1 MCPIKLET
9 FATQDADQTA
19 SSEKVMRRI
28 RTAYDE
34 GHSRGFTEGAA
45 ASAQEHAD
53 AQDQLRSQFLESFND
68 QRLSHQEAR
77 YEVTKSILPTLQALI
92 SKLAPSLAQAGL
104 AGIVEDVLNE
114 AMQSAPDTHPV
125 LQCSPDLEVGIRNAL
140 ERYEGKFEIAPDPR
154 LTPLEARVIWDDG
167 FTHIDLQHCIDSI
180 DAGISSFANTL
191 VKPQEDKDVG

>member
-9 FATQDADQTA
+9 FAPHDAEQIA
-19 SSEKVMRRI
+19 SSEKIMRRI

-34 GHSRGFTEGAA
+34 GHSRGFAEGAA

-68 QRLSHQEAR
+68 QRLSHEEAR
-77 YEVTKSILPTLQALI
+77 HEVTRSILPTLQALI

-104 AGIVEDVLNE
+104 AGIVEKVLDE
-114 AMQSAPDTHPV
+114 AIQATPETRPILRCAPDLVT
-125 LQCSPDLEVGIRNAL
+125 GIRNAL
-140 ERYEGKFEIAPDPR
+140 ERYEGQFEIAPDPR
-154 LTPLEARVIWDDG
+154 LTPLEARVIWDEG

-180 DAGISSFANTL
+180 EAGINSFADTMT
-191 VKPQEDKDVG
+191 KTQEDRDVG